1 MELNR
6 MMDHTI
12 LKADTPKSEVL
23 RIIEEAKKYHFY
35 SVCVNPVWVS
45 LAAEELK
52 GEPVS
57 VCTVIGFPLGA
68 STTAT
73 KVFETEDAIK
83 NGADEVDMVISVGQ
97 LKSGDYEAVQN
108 DIAGVVTAAKD
119 RALVKVILE
128 TCLLTDE
135 EIVKACELAKAA
147 GADFVKTST
156 GFSTGGADV
165 NDVRLMRET
174 VGPEMGVKASRGI
187 HNEAQALVMVE
198 AGASRLGTSASVA
211 IISGANGTGY

>member
-35 SVCVNPVWVS
+35 SVCINPVWVS

-73 KVFETEDAIK
+73 KAFETEDAIK
-83 NGADEVDMVISVGQ
+83 NGADEIDMVISIGQ

-108 DIAGVVTAAKD
+108 DIAGVVAAAKD

-165 NDVRLMRET
+165 KDVRLMRET
-174 VGPEMGVKASRGI
+174 VGPEMGVKASGGI
-187 HNEAQALVMVE
+187 HNEAQALAMVE
-198 AGASRLGTSASVA
+198 AGASRLGTSASIA
-211 IISGANGTGY
+211 IISGASGTGY